1 MTGWRFALSK
11 RWAGY
16 LGLTIT
22 FAVVCS
28 LLGQWQF
35 DRRAQAQAE
44 IARIDANYDSAPV
57 AVATALPRL
66 SSFTVNQR
74 WLPVTL
80 TGRYLPELQQL
91 VRNRPYNGRPGFEV
105 LTPLLLE
112 SGTVFIVDRGWLSVG
127 SRQDAPDVVP
137 KAPSGEVTVV
147 ARLKAGEP
155 LLSGRRTVAGSGQIP
170 TINLAQL
177 ADLVNRPSYTGAYGL
192 LASESVSSPVLPAPS
207 LRPIRDEG
215 PHLSYALQWYVF
227 ALLGFIGLGWALR
240 QEYRAVNAEDPEE
253 RERAEERA
261 RRRAERSRREP
272 SDSET
277 EDAILD
283 RSEPELSR

>member
-1 MTGWRFALSK
+1 MIGWRFAISK

-16 LGLTIT
+16 LSLTVI
-22 FAVVCS
+22 FAVVCGF
-28 LLGQWQF
+28 LGQWQF

-44 IARIDANYDSAPV
+44 IARIDANYDSVPV
-57 AVATALPRL
+57 PVNSALPAL
-66 SSFTVNQR
+66 SDFTVDQR

-80 TGRYLPELQQL
+80 TGTYLIDQQQL

-105 LTPLLLE
+105 ITPLRLT
-112 SGTVFIVDRGWLSVG
+112 SGNIFMVDRGWISIG
-127 SRQDAPDVVP
+127 SRQDKPDLVP
-137 KAPSGEVTVV
+137 TAPSGEVTVV

-155 LLSGRRTVAGSGQIP
+155 LLNARRTVAGSGQIP
-170 TINLAQL
+170 TINLPQL
-177 ADLVNRPSYTGAYGL
+177 ATLVNQPSYTGAYGL
-192 LASESVSSPVLPAPS
+192 LASESVPSAILPAPS

-227 ALLGFIGLGWALR
+227 ALLSFIGLGWALR
-240 QEYRAVNAEDPEE
+240 QEYRAVNADDPDE
-253 RERAEERA
+253 RERANDRNK
-261 RRRAERSRREP
+261 RRAERSKRLP

-283 RSEPELSR
+283 RNHPELTR

>member
-16 LGLTIT
+16 FALTAV
-22 FAVVCS
+22 FAVVCA

-44 IARIDANYDSAPV
+44 IARIDANYDSAPLDV
-57 AVATALPRL
+57 RQALVHLSDFTA
-66 SSFTVNQR
+66 SQR
-74 WLPVTL
+74 WLPVSL
-80 TGRYLPELQQL
+80 TGTYLTEKQQL

-105 LTPLLLE
+105 LTPLLLP
-112 SGTVFIVDRGWLSVG
+112 SGEVFIVDRGWISTG
-127 SRQDAPDVVP
+127 SKQDAPDLVPEAPPGQVV
-137 KAPSGEVTVV
+137 VV

-155 LLSGRRTVAGSGQIP
+155 LLDARRTVVGSGQIP
-170 TINLAQL
+170 TINLPQL
-177 ADLVNRPSYTGAYGL
+177 EALVDRPTYTGAYGL
-192 LASESVSSPVLPAPS
+192 LASESVSSAVVPAPS

-227 ALLGFIGLGWALR
+227 ALLSFIGLGWALR
-240 QEYRAVNAEDPEE
+240 QEYRSVNADDPEE
-253 RERAEERA
+253 RERADDRMK
-261 RRRAERSRREP
+261 RRAERTKRAP

-277 EDAILD
+277 EDEILD
-283 RSEPELSR
+283 RNQTEFSR

>member
-1 MTGWRFALSK
+1 MNGWRFAVSK

-16 LGLTIT
+16 LGLTIV

-57 AVATALPRL
+57 AVQTALPRL
-66 SSFTVNQR
+66 SSFAVSQR

-80 TGRYLPELQQL
+80 TGRYLPDKQQL
-91 VRNRPYNGRPGFEV
+91 VRNRPYNGRPGFEI
-105 LTPLLLE
+105 LTPLLLS
-112 SGTVFIVDRGWLSVG
+112 SGTVFIVDRGWVSVG
-127 SRQDAPDVVP
+127 SRQDAPDLVP
-137 KAPSGEVTVV
+137 EAPRGDVSVV

-155 LLSGRRTVAGSGQIP
+155 LLNGRRTVTGSGQIP
-170 TINLAQL
+170 TINLPQL
-177 ADLVNRPSYTGAYGL
+177 ESLVELPSYTGAYGL
-192 LASESVSSPVLPAPS
+192 LASESVTASVLPAPS

-227 ALLGFIGLGWALR
+227 ALLSFIGLGWALR
-240 QEYRAVNAEDPEE
+240 QEYRTVNAEDPEE

-261 RRRAERSRREP
+261 RRRAERSKREP
-272 SDSET
+272 SDNDT

-283 RSEPELSR
+283 RSEPELTR